1 MTCKP
6 WSRFWGHKIQNYV
19 EAKWSFSSRFRHKD
33 QFRLALRRPVVAGIN
48 KWSSPEISIDSLFLY
63 SADPLKT
70 SSIKRSRRYAL
81 DNTTRIITSED
92 ISVEIA
98 FQLGKYCKPSERVCP
113 AGPPGRPGPKGRRG
127 SRGSRGPKGNKGN
140 KGLQGSVG
148 PPGVAGKTGIVGPVG
163 PRGEKGDQGDTGSPG
178 IIGIPGA
185 RGENGTVGPPGPGGE
200 KGNKGEPGSKGV
212 RGPPGKPG
220 DMIALPNVTVAPME
234 VTVDEGD
241 NITFQCL
248 ISGNPTPNIYWKF
261 EGVRLLTGFKYSID
275 SGKLFIHQAN
285 FYDTGEYSCV
295 ASSAL
300 GSDESVGNLTVRGKS
315 ERCRSSS
322 VLIRRESD
330 KKRKKITIPLRKFDW
345 PVRFWPQNSV
355 TNCFRSLKVL
365 R

>member
-1 MTCKP
+1 MLKRNDP
-6 WSRFWGHKIQNYV
+6 FLPVFVIRI
-19 EAKWSFSSRFRHKD
+19 SFVW
-33 QFRLALRRPVVAGIN
+33 LLEPPVVAGVN
-48 KWSSPEISIDSLFLY
+48 KVSSPEIPIDTLFLY

-70 SSIKRSRRYAL
+70 SSIKRSRRHAL

-98 FQLGKYCKPSERVCP
+98 FQLGKYCKFSERVCP
-113 AGPPGRPGPKGRRG
+113 AGPPGRPGPRGRRG
-127 SRGSRGPKGNKGN
+127 SRGSRGPKGNEGN

-200 KGNKGEPGSKGV
+200 KGNKGEPGPKGV

-220 DMIALPNVTVAPME
+220 DMIALPNVTVTPME

-261 EGVRLLTGFKYSID
+261 EGVRLLTGFKYSMD
-275 SGKLFIHQAN
+275 SGKLFINQAN

-295 ASSAL
+295 ANSAL
-300 GSDESVGNLTVRGKS
+300 GSDESVGNLTVRGRS

-322 VLIRRESD
+322 VLILRESD
-330 KKRKKITIPLRKFDW
+330 KKIKENHYTVKK
-345 PVRFWPQNSV
+345 V
-355 TNCFRSLKVL
+355 
-365 R
+365 

>member
-1 MTCKP
+1 M
-6 WSRFWGHKIQNYV
+6 
-19 EAKWSFSSRFRHKD
+19 
-33 QFRLALRRPVVAGIN
+33 AGVN
-48 KWSSPEISIDSLFLY
+48 KLSSPEIPIDTLFLY
-63 SADPLKT
+63 FADPLKT
-70 SSIKRSRRYAL
+70 SSIKRSRRHAL

-98 FQLGKYCKPSERVCP
+98 FQLGKYCKSSERVCP
-113 AGPPGRPGPKGRRG
+113 AGPPGRPGPRGRRG

-163 PRGEKGDQGDTGSPG
+163 PRGEKGHQGDTGSPG

-200 KGNKGEPGSKGV
+200 KGNKGEPGPKGV

-220 DMIALPNVTVAPME
+220 DMIALPNVTVTPME

-261 EGVRLLTGFKYSID
+261 EGVRLLTGFKYSMD
-275 SGKLFIHQAN
+275 SGKLFINQAN

-295 ASSAL
+295 ANSAL

-322 VLIRRESD
+322 VLILRKSD
-330 KKRKKITIPLRKFDW
+330 KKIKENHYTVKK
-345 PVRFWPQNSV
+345 V
-355 TNCFRSLKVL
+355 
-365 R
+365 